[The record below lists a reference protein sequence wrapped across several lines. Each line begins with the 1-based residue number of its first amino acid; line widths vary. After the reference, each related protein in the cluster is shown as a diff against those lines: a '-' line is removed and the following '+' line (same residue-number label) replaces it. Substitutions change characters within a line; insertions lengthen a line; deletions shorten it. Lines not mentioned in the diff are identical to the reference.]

1 VGLWEHG
8 GDHVVVERESFDF
21 LDGRSWD
28 LQLVLRDLLRSRE
41 MKRTGL
47 GASGGFAIENSDG
60 ALIYV

>member
-1 VGLWEHG
+1 M
-8 GDHVVVERESFDF
+8 ERESFDF

-47 GASGGFAIENSDG
+47 GASGGFATENSDG